1 LLEQFYLNLHK
12 RAPYIGIE
20 QFTLRANNPNDTSKL
35 TLVLRVSSV
44 EIPR

>member
-1 LLEQFYLNLHK
+1 MLEQFYLNLHK

-20 QFTLRANNPNDTSKL
+20 QFTLRSNAADESKL
-35 TLVLRVSSV
+35 TLLLRVSSV